1 MAELEKDPKLRLR
14 IVERGGVSLV
24 RQLMKPGVLQ
34 TRNCGDTDC
43 AMYAQEGC
51 GSVCRKSNIN
61 YRYSCTLP
69 PCTTAESADNSCYHG
84 ESSRNIFSRGIE
96 HHNAYI
102 KKKDNS
108 FINNHQMDVHDGAP
122 AQFKVTVLSQ
132 HKDPMSRVI
141 QEAMNIKNFQDKG
154 LNCLNS
160 KAEYRQAP
168 IVRTKRQV
176 TVGL

>member
-1 MAELEKDPKLRLR
+1 
-14 IVERGGVSLV
+14 
-24 RQLMKPGVLQ
+24 MKPGVLQ

-61 YRYSCTLP
+61 YRDSCTLP

-96 HHNAYI
+96 HHSTYI

-108 FINNHQMDVHDGAP
+108 FINNHQMDMHDGAP

-141 QEAMNIKNFQDKG
+141 QEAMNIKNYQDKG